1 MQKVLCI
8 IALSIALIV
17 FVLFLSDLVFGMAG
31 MVQVAPF
38 RYANMTMDIV
48 FAGCALAV
56 GLLSWFTFR
65 DQA

>member
-17 FVLFLSDLVFGMAG
+17 FVLFFSDLVFGLLG

-38 RYANMTMDIV
+38 RYVDMKMDIV
-48 FAGCALAV
+48 FAGCALVV
-56 GLLSWFTFR
+56 GILSWITFR